1 MQTSAEVL
9 ASPGLAQQRKM
20 AAALQAL
27 DRIKSTLGPAA
38 LLAISTLTE
47 ALPTTS
53 AALDVSIFIIII
65 SICMERSI
73 DRSIDR

>member
-20 AAALQAL
+20 AAALQAI

-53 AALDVSIFIIII
+53 AALDLSILYIHIYIYI
-65 SICMERSI
+65 YR
-73 DRSIDR
+73 